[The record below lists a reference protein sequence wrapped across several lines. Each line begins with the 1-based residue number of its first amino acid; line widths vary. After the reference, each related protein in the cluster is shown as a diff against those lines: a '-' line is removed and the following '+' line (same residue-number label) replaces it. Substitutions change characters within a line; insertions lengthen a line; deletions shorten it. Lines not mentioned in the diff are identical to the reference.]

1 LGADWIAEMVEDAK
15 RNKGEIEVGKVASR
29 GKEISKW

>member
-15 RNKGEIEVGKVASR
+15 EHKGEIIAGKMKGR
-29 GKEISKW
+29 EDM